1 MDIDPKRFALLRAGE
16 RIWAIA
22 AIRGD
27 AERLKILHR
36 RLAEL
41 FRPGDRVIYLGDVL
55 GTGPAIR
62 EAVDELLRFRR
73 WVLATPPFTHTADVV
88 VLRGS
93 QEEMWR
99 TLLQIQFAAQ
109 PGEVLDWMAG
119 RGVERTVEA
128 YGGRFSD
135 AVIAA
140 RNGPTA
146 LSQWTA
152 PLRRAVRAS
161 PGHGEFAAMLL
172 RAAITTDKNILLVNT
187 GLDPSRVL
195 AKQGDRFWWDPA
207 GLERMTER
215 HPEAALV
222 VRGSDP
228 RRRGFLHHGTWLN
241 LDGGSGTGGPL
252 NAICISPVGEILEH
266 LAT

>member
-1 MDIDPKRFALLRAGE
+1 MDPKRFALLSPGG

-27 AERLKILHR
+27 ADRLKTLHR
-36 RLAEL
+36 RLAER
-41 FRPGDRVIYLGDVL
+41 FQVGDRVVYLGDVL
-55 GTGPAIR
+55 GMGPAIR

-73 WVLATPPFTHTADVV
+73 WVLATPPFTHPADVV

-99 TLLQIQFAAQ
+99 TLLQVQFAAQ
-109 PGEVLDWMAG
+109 PEEVLDWMVG

-152 PLRRAVRAS
+152 PLRRAVRAA

-172 RAAITTDKNILLVNT
+172 RAALTTNKHVLLVNA
-187 GLDPSRVL
+187 GLDPSLVL
-195 AKQGDRFWWDPA
+195 AEQGDRFWWDSSGP
-207 GLERMTER
+207 ERMTGPY
-215 HPEAALV
+215 PEAALV

-228 RRRGFLHHGTWLN
+228 RRRGFEHYGTWLN
-241 LDGGSGTGGPL
+241 IDGGSGTGGPL
-252 NAICISPVGEILEH
+252 NAVCISSMGEILEH
-266 LAT
+266 IET